1 MANRNNRGNDG
12 EQYGSVERC
21 SFCGLPITQVDV
33 LFSGADGAAICDR
46 CIKNGYLALAG
57 QQKEQQK
64 KHDGKGGILSCE
76 KLIQTAIGQAG
87 VFAIGNHIPAEPFC
101 FPDGGGSQVI
111 PKLLAGDPASGEQ
124 GVAF

>member
-1 MANRNNRGNDG
+1 MICAVQKERGKQRRDMQAG
-12 EQYGSVERC
+12 KKGFQFCFYRKEQGGKKGRRIV
-21 SFCGLPITQVDV
+21 
-33 LFSGADGAAICDR
+33 GAADR
-46 CIKNGYLALAG
+46 KP

-76 KLIQTAIGQAG
+76 KPIQTAIGQAG